1 MAYSSRRMFLSD
13 FGMGFTGLALG
24 SMLAQDGIVR
34 GAATQSDKLA
44 AAPRAKS
51 VIWVFLSGG
60 YSHVETF
67 DPKPALN
74 EHAGKTFNETPF
86 ANPVD
91 SPLHRKRFRS
101 VPAQE
106 INVRDVYPTIYPMQI
121 GWKKCGQ
128 AGIEVTDW
136 WPHLGQQVDELCF
149 VRNMWTTDNDHA
161 AENQIHTGR
170 HRLDE
175 PQPSIGAW
183 ANYGLARPDRIHAS
197 RLIPTTSGPSMPECH

>member
-1 MAYSSRRMFLSD
+1 MASQYRRMFLAD

-24 SMLAQDGIVR
+24 SMLAQDR
-34 GAATQSDKLA
+34 RAYGASTSQDSASVE
-44 AAPRAKS
+44 PRAKS

-74 EHAGKTFNETPF
+74 EYAGKTFNETRF
-86 ANPVD
+86 ENPVD
-91 SPLHRKRFRS
+91 SPLHKKRFRS
-101 VPAQE
+101 VPAEE
-106 INVRDVYPTIYPMQI
+106 INVRDVYPTIYPMQV

-128 AGIEVTDW
+128 SGIEVTDW
-136 WPHLGQQVDELCF
+136 WPNLSQHVDELCF

-175 PQPSIGAW
+175 PQPSLGAW
-183 ANYGLARPDRIHAS
+183 ANYGLGSFNENLPKFVV
-197 RLIPTTSGPSMPECH
+197 LG